1 MLGAGFARN
10 RTYSRGRDPATTRPN
25 GNGPLLLLIA
35 LTVFRIAAYA
45 VRWLFPLIELEGSR
59 SKTVRATG
67 SAVVI
72 GLFTD
77 LDALT
82 REVTGAQIDGV
93 ERPAGVQPAA
103 FALEQQQAKAEAG
116 LALWVYGKNG
126 EQVALHSAAAI
137 TREALPDRLTNITFD
152 SGARFRM
159 KLNVD
164 PVNRFRLNFD
174 FTEPVLFV
182 GYDPWN
188 QPTPNGT
195 RLEVIGANQTW
206 VAGVCDRVLNFLK
219 ARKRSR
225 RWLHEPT
232 TFSLFNW
239 LVGFPASFWL
249 VYRVDT
255 VTQRLTAGL
264 PGVIRSGFY
273 VYLLLIAL
281 TVFRTP
287 AYRAY
292 GFPDRRLR
300 RALALPTHRTRGKPK
315 QDGASHRQ
323 CRRDWPLYG
332 ARL

>member
-1 MLGAGFARN
+1 MAAPVAPVYQGLS
-10 RTYSRGRDPATTRPN
+10 RTVELPAC
-25 GNGPLLLLIA
+25 A
-35 LTVFRIAAYA
+35 LSVEDFR
-45 VRWLFPLIELEGSR
+45 R
-59 SKTVRATG
+59 
-67 SAVVI
+67 
-72 GLFTD
+72 LFTD

-103 FALEQQQAKAEAG
+103 FAIEQQQAKAEAG

-137 TREALPDRLTNITFD
+137 TREALPDGLTNITFD

-164 PVNRFRLNFD
+164 PINRFRLNFD
-174 FTEPVLFV
+174 FTEPVLFI

-225 RWLHEPT
+225 RRLHGPT

-239 LVGFPASFWL
+239 LIGFPASFWL
-249 VYRVDT
+249 IYRVDT
-255 VTQRLTAGL
+255 VTQRITAGL
-264 PGVIRSGFY
+264 PGVIRAGFY
-273 VYLLLIAL
+273 VYLLLL
-281 TVFRTP
+281 PLMVFRVV
-287 AYRAY
+287 AYVVRWLFPLIELEGSRSKTVRAT
-292 GFPDRRLR
+292 GSAVVIGLFT
-300 RALALPTHRTRGKPK
+300 ALVYDVLKAVI
-315 QDGASHRQ
+315 Q
-323 CRRDWPLYG
+323 
-332 ARL
+332 